1 MKMPFKTVVTYAQVV
16 GQLGR
21 VLHVPYPSVSKG
33 VMNIFQC
40 GSIIKSYYRMI

>member
-33 VMNIFQC
+33 VMNIFRQVC
-40 GSIIKSYYRMI
+40 HF